1 MLRTGAVSNAMVK
14 IVSRKTVFAGIGT
27 ACRYC
32 CSNNFVLFV
41 YTASQKYEFQMLYLF
56 VFLLTYFPFSV
67 FDPRAIHVG
76 CGANRMALGQVFL

>member
-1 MLRTGAVSNAMVK
+1 MLCIGAVSNATVK
-14 IVSRKTVFAGIGT
+14 IVSRKTMHAGIGT

-56 VFLLTYFPFSV
+56 VLLITYFPFSV
-67 FDPRAIHVG
+67 FYPRAIHVG
-76 CGANRMALGQVFL
+76 CGADRMALGQVFL